1 MSKFVIF
8 RNIFYNNYAIIFI
21 YDSLVFKISII
32 SHNNIILGGI
42 LYMNNANLSKKCKKT
57 LSEELQKIFYDFF
70 SDFTKLLTTPLDL
83 ESSCIPNQH
92 IQAAI
97 IEIIA
102 KKLLPNYSIQ
112 LKKNGVHIK
121 EENHSVLFNSLLSL
135 EPEINSILRKKNFYK
150 MLSNINWSTEIKEIY
165 LSKLLSG
172 HSIKS
177 ILTADFYICLLP
189 IIEKKINNIVCD
201 MNIDSR
207 NRKKYLYK
215 KDFYGMSLQLLQNH
229 MDNSKAWYNSKNS
242 LLTQLSNLRLT
253 RKQGASEQYKC
264 KFTILNKSILDKAF
278 VNLMHYKYINHQ
290 VKAPKFESAPE
301 LFPVSNTQVLTSTP
315 RFLLKSLNTKLSKE
329 KIEAVTNIIMSEI
342 QYYNILISKE
352 LLPSKNEAENI
363 LEENIDKIS
372 SFYKTIP
379 DIYLSNFYALG
390 CALKN
395 NVIFSSLFWYKCFS
409 TLSCFKNEFSYSRTY
424 EYKIN
429 PNLLFFYY
437 LMNLPKNLDYQ
448 DIEKLTVFMEKYNT
462 LLFNYTT
469 KIEEYYS
476 ATDLKTLSKDLY
488 YVQQEINQNKLIEL
502 FNICVRTNTLSEQI
516 DFTIKF
522 LPVLEKIK
530 NNGFNDVSSS
540 EIMQLISYFPSDPID
555 DLL

>member
-57 LSEELQKIFYDFF
+57 LSEELQKFFSDFF

-150 MLSNINWSTEIKEIY
+150 MLSNTNWSTEIKEIY

-363 LEENIDKIS
+363 LEENSDEPYADILAKNIYSFIRSGMEVETTGQLYKIIDKTLNFIEDKNRKDIVN
-372 SFYKTIP
+372 KTAARV
-379 DIYLSNFYALG
+379 FQALRIEVNQEFEVLYEFVEKLPYI
-390 CALKN
+390 LKPGGRVAILTFHSGEDRIVKKTFKEMKN
-395 NVIFSSLFWYKCFS
+395 SGVYEDVCRNVIRPTKEECHRNSRAKS
-409 TLSCFKNEFSYSRTY
+409 TKMRW
-424 EYKIN
+424 
-429 PNLLFFYY
+429 
-437 LMNLPKNLDYQ
+437 
-448 DIEKLTVFMEKYNT
+448 
-462 LLFNYTT
+462 
-469 KIEEYYS
+469 
-476 ATDLKTLSKDLY
+476 A
-488 YVQQEINQNKLIEL
+488 
-502 FNICVRTNTLSEQI
+502 
-516 DFTIKF
+516 IKA
-522 LPVLEKIK
+522 K
-530 NNGFNDVSSS
+530 
-540 EIMQLISYFPSDPID
+540 
-555 DLL
+555 